1 MPVTAIKFFGFILKN
16 FDEILLNKSL
26 TSEHLI
32 IKLLPFRYLQF
43 FEHITTDAPLL
54 IASSMKFSPL
64 ILLPLIAKKINPFL
78 IFLLFIANPLIQ
90 IFFFCREIFN

>member
-64 ILLPLIAKKINPFL
+64 ILLPLIAKKNKSLLNFFYYLLL
-78 IFLLFIANPLIQ
+78 IP
-90 IFFFCREIFN
+90 